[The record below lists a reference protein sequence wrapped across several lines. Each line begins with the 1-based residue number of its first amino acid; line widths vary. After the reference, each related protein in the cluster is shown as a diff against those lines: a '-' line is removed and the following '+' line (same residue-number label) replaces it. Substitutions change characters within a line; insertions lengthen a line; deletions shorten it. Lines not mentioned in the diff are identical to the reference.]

1 MILSAA
7 AVQIAV
13 PVIVMA
19 ICARAAMLCAV
30 RFFTRLKEKS
40 VLSIIAAGSKTDT
53 GHAVNV
59 ANFRVTLYLEHVIQR
74 CLKKNS

>member
-30 RFFTRLKEKS
+30 RFFTRRKEKG
-40 VLSIIAAGSKTDT
+40 VLFIIAAGSKTDT
-53 GHAVNV
+53 GHAVN
-59 ANFRVTLYLEHVIQR
+59 AASFRVTLYA
-74 CLKKNS
+74 

>member
-19 ICARAAMLCAV
+19 ICARAAMPAKEL
-30 RFFTRLKEKS
+30 FFIRVARS
-40 VLSIIAAGSKTDT
+40 VQFIIAA
-53 GHAVNV
+53 
-59 ANFRVTLYLEHVIQR
+59 
-74 CLKKNS
+74 